1 MQEPQRIEYRMR
13 RLPECL
19 DQGRER
25 SLRGARALGVTAH
38 AVDYREQHG
47 LLTRRHR
54 DAILILL
61 AMADQAHI
69 GGLDLQ

>member
-1 MQEPQRIEYRMR
+1 MQEPERIEYRVR

-19 DQGRER
+19 DQRRER
-25 SLRGARALGVTAH
+25 RLGGARSLGVTAH
-38 AVDYREQHG
+38 AVDHREQNG
-47 LLTRRHR
+47 VLARRHC

-69 GGLDLQ
+69 RGLDLQ